1 MGGWTSFLYI
11 PKIQAY
17 STFEMARL
25 CSMIAWKWDNIP
37 RWGGYRLG
45 WHGQKIPFLSSA
57 NCAISGYLKGLV
69 DSRGHQRF
77 SIVETDTQILK
88 SHALLLK
95 AGF

>member
-1 MGGWTSFLYI
+1 MEWV
-11 PKIQAY
+11 
-17 STFEMARL
+17 
-25 CSMIAWKWDNIP
+25 NIP

-45 WHGQKIPFLSSA
+45 WHGQKIPFLSWA
-57 NCAISGYLKGLV
+57 NCAISGYQMGLI

-95 AGF
+95 AGL